1 MKIARFYMIIL
12 LGIILNSCDKDKSVV
27 DPYVDAKA
35 YCPLHI
41 GDYIIY
47 QVIDTALSLGSVV
60 EPNSFQLKIRVR
72 EKIGDPSV
80 LEKYTLERYKRN
92 NDGSTWELD
101 SMWFVSYTNGKE
113 LVFYEEN
120 IPYVKLVSP
129 LKSGISWNGNKYNVG
144 SAESYKTRSFE
155 KPYFVSDTIFANTVK
170 IIQNEDFE
178 NAIGYTNKYEVY
190 AKDMGLVYKLYRS
203 YRYGQDNSNI
213 DRTVRI
219 GFIREM
225 KYLSHGKD

>member
-12 LGIILNSCDKDKSVV
+12 LGIILNSCDEDKSVV
-27 DPYVDAKA
+27 DPYIDAKA

-41 GDYIIY
+41 GEYIIY
-47 QVIDTALSLGSVV
+47 QVIDTTLSLGSVV
-60 EPNSFQLKIRVR
+60 EPAAFQLKIRVR

-80 LEKYTLERYKRN
+80 LEKYTLERYKR
-92 NDGSTWELD
+92 DDESSTWELD
-101 SMWFVSYTNGKE
+101 SMWFVSYTKGKE

-129 LKSGISWNGNKYNVG
+129 LRSGISWNGNKYNVG
-144 SAESYKTRSFE
+144 SSESYKTRSFE

-190 AKDMGLVYKLYRS
+190 AKDIGLVYKLYRS
-203 YRYGQDNSNI
+203 YRYGQDNTNI

>member
-1 MKIARFYMIIL
+1 MIIL

-27 DPYVDAKA
+27 DPYVGAKT

-41 GDYIIY
+41 GEYIIY
-47 QVIDTALSLGSVV
+47 QVIDTTLSLGSVV
-60 EPNSFQLKIRVR
+60 GPASFQLKIRVR
-72 EKIGDPSV
+72 EKIGDSSV
-80 LEKYTLERYKRN
+80 LEKYTLERYKR
-92 NDGSTWELD
+92 DHDSSVWELD
-101 SMWFVSYTNGKE
+101 SMWFVSYTKGKE

-144 SAESYKTRSFE
+144 SSESYKTRSFE
-155 KPYFVSDTIFANTVK
+155 KSYFVSDTIFANTVK
-170 IIQNEDFE
+170 VIQNEDFE

-190 AKDMGLVYKLYRS
+190 AKDIGLVYKLYRS
-203 YRYGQDNSNI
+203 YRYGQDNTNI